1 MKKNIIYTI
10 AGVILIGLI
19 GVGICFFT
27 KDQKEEPTIL
37 SDSEK
42 FQKEYATSNVGDNV
56 FVYRSIEEIIK
67 IMENGTG
74 IVYLGFPECPWCQAY
89 VKYLNEVAKE
99 EGVKEIYYF
108 NILKD
113 RQENTKEYQKIVKL
127 LGDSIEFDEEGNHRV
142 FVPNVSFHIKG
153 ELIGNNYETA
163 VEEHIKGID
172 SPAEYWTEKEVKDLK
187 ETLTKYTKRVVT
199 ALNTCTD
206 CNK

>member
-1 MKKNIIYTI
+1 MKKNIIYLSI
-10 AGVILIGLI
+10 GLAVIFLIGL
-19 GVGICFFT
+19 GLWFLT
-27 KDQKEEPTIL
+27 KDQKEEPIL
-37 SDSEK
+37 TDSEK

-89 VKYLNEVAKE
+89 VKYLNEIAKS

-127 LGDSIEFDEEGNHRV
+127 LGDSIEYDEEGNHRV
-142 FVPNVSFHIKG
+142 YVPNVSFHING
-153 ELIGNNYETA
+153 ELIGNDFETA
-163 VEEHIKGID
+163 FDTKGFETPD
-172 SPAEYWTEKEVKDLK
+172 DYWTDKEVKDLK

-199 ALNTCTD
+199 ALNTCTN